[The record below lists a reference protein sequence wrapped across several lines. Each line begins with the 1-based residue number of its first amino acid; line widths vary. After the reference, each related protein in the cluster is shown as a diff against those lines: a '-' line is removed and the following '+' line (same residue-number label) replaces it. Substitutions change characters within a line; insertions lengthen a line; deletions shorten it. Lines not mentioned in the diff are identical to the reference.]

1 MDIGFGGDF
10 FFLNITPKTKATK
23 MKINYETK
31 EFCSAKETIK
41 IKRQPTTWK
50 KMFANHLSGKGLIFR
65 THRELLIFK
74 TKIKQPNSKMSK
86 GPQRRYTNG
95 Q

>member
-1 MDIGFGGDF
+1 MDIGFGGDFF

-50 KMFANHLSGKGLIFR
+50 KMFANHLSGKGLIFKV
-65 THRELLIFK
+65 HKELIQLNSRK
-74 TKIKQPNSKMSK
+74 KKPIKK
-86 GPQRRYTNG
+86 
-95 Q
+95 